1 MRTPSCI
8 SMAALFG
15 SDRLG
20 LRDRLAL
27 LDLLGMLGMLGMGL
41 LPLSACG
48 GTGGRSDDDTTSTA
62 GPTTTGDA
70 LASGSS
76 AEGGPSDG
84 TGTTQGPGTGAS
96 DDPSAEGTTLAPET
110 TGDPPPGSC
119 GDPPVW
125 CPTPGTRWQWQLSGV
140 LDTTVDVD
148 MMDIDL
154 FDTDPR
160 QISGLQATRGHVV
173 VCYFS
178 AGSHEDWRPD
188 AGEFPPAAIGDPLD
202 GWPGERWLDVRD
214 DGVRAVLAAR
224 LDLAVEKGCDGV
236 EPDNVDGYANATGFP
251 LTADDQLDFNR
262 WLSDAAHERGL
273 SVGLKNDLEQVEEL
287 LPHFDW
293 ALNEECMA
301 YDECD
306 LLAPFIDA
314 GKAVFHV
321 EYVDDPA
328 QGPELAAQVCPD
340 ALARSFSTLIKGWDL
355 DAWRIVCE

>member
-1 MRTPSCI
+1 MMRSIGTVSL
-8 SMAALFG
+8 AGATAL
-15 SDRLG
+15 
-20 LRDRLAL
+20 A
-27 LDLLGMLGMLGMGL
+27 
-41 LPLSACG
+41 LSACG
-48 GTGGRSDDDTTSTA
+48 EGRGDDGTSVTA
-62 GPTTTGDA
+62 GSASATQGDG
-70 LASGSS
+70 LESGSS
-76 AEGGPSDG
+76 AEASGTPPGQTGTAAGPSTDG
-84 TGTTQGPGTGAS
+84 A
-96 DDPSAEGTTLAPET
+96 DDPSGGTTDAPEPT

-125 CPTPGTRWQWQLSGV
+125 CPAPGTGWQWQLSGA
-140 LDTTVDVD
+140 LDTSVTAEMFDL
-148 MMDIDL
+148 DL
-154 FDTDPR
+154 FDVDAGSIADLR
-160 QISGLQATRGHVV
+160 DQGRVV

-188 AGEFPPAAIGDPLD
+188 AARFPAGAIGNPLD
-202 GWPGERWLDVRD
+202 GWPGEHWLDIRDQAVRS
-214 DGVRAVLAAR
+214 VLAAR

-236 EPDNVDGYANATGFP
+236 EPDNVDGYANDSGFP

-262 WLSDAAHERGL
+262 WLAVAAHDRGL
-273 SVGLKNDLEQVEEL
+273 SVGLKNDLEQVPEL

-306 LLAPFIDA
+306 LLAPFIEA

-321 EYVDDPA
+321 EYVDDPG
-328 QGPELAAQVCPD
+328 QGPGLAAQVCPD